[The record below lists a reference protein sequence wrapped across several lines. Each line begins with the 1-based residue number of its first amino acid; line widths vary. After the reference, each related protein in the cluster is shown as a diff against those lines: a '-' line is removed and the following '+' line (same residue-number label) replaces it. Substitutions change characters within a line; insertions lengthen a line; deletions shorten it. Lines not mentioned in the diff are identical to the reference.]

1 MANSLN
7 VSDSLEEHLGDAVYD
22 SSGRFSVDRA
32 RALRKLR
39 KFLLP
44 SPSFWVLKI
53 VQAAVASGA
62 RQLHIQQ
69 TPSST
74 EFFFLPD
81 RSWSLDLMESALLTA
96 EDGRDRGLN
105 HLKQGLWA
113 VSPQVDGFS
122 VTPARALGENMA
134 LVWGN
139 QTLQRVARAARD
151 SLVLSVYHANVDA
164 AWRKEVAREL
174 RERAHF
180 CPIPLR
186 FQGQALDGF
195 YSGKLLAFQFLT
207 APFPDVVEVPIPPG
221 AYQQDG
227 LRCPPLRPD
236 RAGAVCLL
244 SLAVASKVTRLEN
257 RCHWVRDGVI
267 VDSWVVPAPGLSL
280 RCDFYL
286 SAADKQLDISGF
298 RLAGRER
305 EPGLDARLR
314 QVFLPGL
321 SSVRIDL
328 SRYIRGVKRQSRG
341 RFLGLGTAGAA
352 LIWLGSPVLGMVFGA
367 AGLWTLRGQ
376 NRAALEKELQ
386 TYLEFML
393 QGWS

>member
-1 MANSLN
+1 MS

-32 RALRKLR
+32 RAMRKLR
-39 KFLLP
+39 KHLLP
-44 SPSFWVLKI
+44 SPSLWVLKI

-69 TPSST
+69 SPST
-74 EFFFLPD
+74 TDFYFLPD
-81 RSWSLDLMESALLTA
+81 RSWTLDILESALLTA
-96 EDGRDRGLN
+96 EDSRDRGLN
-105 HLKQGLWA
+105 HFKQGLWA

-122 VTPARALGENMA
+122 ITPARACAEDMA
-134 LVWGN
+134 LLWGN
-139 QTLQRVARAARD
+139 QMLQRVARPARE
-151 SLVLSVYHANVDA
+151 SLVLSVHHANVDA
-164 AWRKEVAREL
+164 AWRKDVGREL

-186 FQGQALDGF
+186 YQGEQLDGF
-195 YSGKLLAFQFLT
+195 HSKQLLAFQFFT
-207 APFPDVVEVPIPPG
+207 APLAETTEVPIPPG
-221 AYQQDG
+221 AYEQAG

-257 RCHWVRDGVI
+257 LCHWVRDGVI

-298 RLAGRER
+298 RLADRER
-305 EPGLDARLR
+305 DSGLDSRLR
-314 QVFLPGL
+314 QLFLPGL

-328 SRYIRGVKRQSRG
+328 GRYIHGLKRQSRG
-341 RFLGLGTAGAA
+341 RFLGLGAAGAT

-376 NRAALEKELQ
+376 NQAALEKELQ
-386 TYLEFML
+386 TYLELML
-393 QGWS
+393 QGWT